1 MTTQTLAQLLAERNA
16 QSLIWVCE
24 GAMFGQDRWAGM
36 LVEDLSHWHSM
47 GIYTVED
54 WMESMRLEDEKE
66 ARKASYSR
74 WEDEVMS
81 DDEFYAQMRAEAE
94 AERAIIADEREER
107 VWARIDAIQD
117 GGDFRS
123 PRMGS
128 I

>member
-1 MTTQTLAQLLAERNA
+1 
-16 QSLIWVCE
+16 
-24 GAMFGQDRWAGM
+24 M
-36 LVEDLSHWHSM
+36 LTEDLSHWHSM

-54 WMESMRLEDEKE
+54 FWASMALEDAKE
-66 ARKASYSR
+66 ARKASYAL

-117 GGDFRS
+117 GSDFRS